1 MLLHGLMDRGI
12 GMFSIVNDSGFEV
25 NELEKLEDY
34 VKYVAKRLEIE
45 KALFNII
52 LVDEDKIHSINKEY
66 RGVDRETDVISFA
79 LEDNSSFRNPVA
91 RMLGDI
97 YICVPVAYW
106 QAENYGHSRIREICF
121 LATHG
126 ILHLLGYDHMNEE
139 EEKVMFHLQEEL
151 LSGYEIN
158 R

>member
-1 MLLHGLMDRGI
+1 
-12 GMFSIVNDSGFEV
+12 MFEII
-25 NELEKLEDY
+25 NEFNQEIEEQQILKEYLDFVVKKLN
-34 VKYVAKRLEIE
+34 IE

-52 LVDEDKIHSINKEY
+52 FVDTKEIHKLNKEY

-79 LEDNSSFRNPVA
+79 LEDGNTYNNPYI

-97 YICVPVAYW
+97 YICVPVAYE
-106 QAENYGHSRIREICF
+106 QANIYGHSRTREICF

-126 ILHLLGYDHMNEE
+126 ILHLLGYDHMTESD
-139 EEKVMFHLQEEL
+139 EKIMFQKQEEL
-151 LSGYEIN
+151 LNLYEIN